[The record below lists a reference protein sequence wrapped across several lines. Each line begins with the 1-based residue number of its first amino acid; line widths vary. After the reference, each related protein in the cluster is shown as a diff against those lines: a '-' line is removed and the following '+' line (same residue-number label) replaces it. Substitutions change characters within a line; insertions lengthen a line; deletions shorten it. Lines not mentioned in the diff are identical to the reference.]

1 MYKLP
6 QYNILLKSNIC
17 NCYILRN
24 VFRQYHRNRKVLK
37 VAPSSILMR
46 TGCNIN
52 YFSSSSTF
60 SDESDEDIYE
70 IYGHND
76 LMDLLDSDI
85 NRSRT
90 ASSITLLQNLLYPN
104 SDDPMIKR
112 LNNCKT
118 LQEVNY

>member
-1 MYKLP
+1 MYKVF
-6 QYNILLKSNIC
+6 QYNILSKSNIC
-17 NCYILRN
+17 NCYVLQN
-24 VFRQYHRNRKVLK
+24 VLRQYHRNRRVLK

-46 TGCNIN
+46 TGCNFN

-70 IYGHND
+70 NYGHND

-90 ASSITLLQNLLYPN
+90 GSITLLQNLLYPN
-104 SDDPMIKR
+104 SNDPMIKK
-112 LNNCKT
+112 LNNCKS
-118 LQEVNY
+118 LQEVSC